1 MKLRIATDSLARLKQ
16 GRTIALTGAGI
27 SADSGMPTF
36 RGNNGLWKKYRPE
49 ELATPSAF
57 SQNPQL
63 VWEWYSWRLEK
74 LISVVPNEAHF
85 ALAQLEKMEILELI
99 ISQNVDDL
107 HERAGTSKILKL
119 HGSIIHTKCIEC
131 NKKEQIAKPPRAIPY
146 CECGGM
152 LRPDVVWFGES
163 LSPKIQDEAFQE
175 AATCDNMLIIGTS
188 GIVYP
193 AAFLPNIAK
202 KEGAMIIEF
211 NVAPTAITPLAD
223 YFIAAPAA
231 ESLPKFLANFQS

>member
-1 MKLRIATDSLARLKQ
+1 MNLRIAKDSLTRLKD
-16 GRTIALTGAGI
+16 GITIALTGAGI

-36 RGNNGLWKKYRPE
+36 RGNNGLWKKYQPH

-63 VWEWYSWRLEK
+63 IWEWYSWRLEK
-74 LISVVPNEAHF
+74 LLSVAPNEAHY
-85 ALAQLEKMEILELI
+85 ALAQLEKMGMLELI

-107 HERAGTSKILKL
+107 HERAGSTKIVKL
-119 HGSIIHTKCIEC
+119 HGSLIHTKCIRC
-131 NKKEQIAKPPRAIPY
+131 TKKEPIVTPPQAIPY

-163 LSPKIQDEAFQE
+163 LSAQIQEAAFHE
-175 AATCDNMLIIGTS
+175 AATCDSMLIIGTS

-193 AAFLPNIAK
+193 AAFLPSIAK
-202 KEGAMIIEF
+202 KEGALIIEF
-211 NVAPTAITPLAD
+211 NVTPTAITPLAD

-231 ESLPKFLANFQS
+231 ESLPKFIANF